1 MVGEPEP
8 DRTQPGHPV
17 KEIRLALVCYG
28 GVSLAIYMHGVTKEI
43 HKLLLASQAFGQD
56 QERNPFDEGST
67 QHLYWNR
74 LRELNDRDRVR
85 TRVVVDIVAGT
96 SAGGINGVYL
106 AKAIAKNASQ
116 DALRNLWFEHG
127 DIGELLRFPRRLPTR
142 LRFAL
147 FGLQAMTHPLGVRPP
162 LRGDE
167 MCRLLYDALAEMDG
181 TSTGVQG
188 ATLVPRDESVE
199 LLVTLTDLKGHRRYI
214 PISDR
219 VVHDRTHRHVM
230 RFCFDH
236 QLDQFGEGHNG
247 PLAFAAR
254 ATSCFPGA
262 FPPLSSGD
270 FRAALPGRRFDPAAL
285 ETEFFPAYAQWGET
299 MADSYF
305 IDGGVLDNF
314 PFEHA
319 IDAIMRKRASTEVKR
334 WLVYIEPDPASPPPP
349 ASGRVPRAGQPPGW
363 LGTIWSGIS
372 GIPKREPILDDLTR
386 LRDFNERVTHV
397 ADLTAISFEEIHKEL
412 EQLAGELLADEPP
425 TAAAVGQRMGAVHD
439 LARDRA
445 GAAYLSYVQ
454 LKLQVVSRWL
464 ADLVAAAFA
473 YPPESSHASFVRAV
487 MREWMQHH
495 YRIRPG
501 DRELRR
507 QTDLLDRFD
516 IPYRERRLRFVIRG
530 LNDLYATRPADRA
543 EGSGEP
549 QGGAPVDRE
558 GSGEPQGGAPVDPE
572 GSGEPQGDA
581 PVDRAAL
588 DQAKSELYDFL
599 GRLRDASD
607 PAEVRAAV
615 GDPPFHILNAEQLA
629 AWVDADRS
637 PDKFREEHGEA
648 IDQLVD
654 RIGEILRDRL
664 GGFSGDLWTRFSEVT
679 RGWDP
684 TMRVGLIVRYVGFPL
699 WDTQLFPIMGLS
711 DIGQLN
717 TISVKR
723 ISPDD
728 AKRLPVPPEEKL
740 QGVALHHFGAFFKR
754 SAREHDYLWGRLDAV
769 EQLLGL
775 LDPDLPNAV
784 YRQAFDAVFAEE
796 RQLGATPALRERLA
810 DALEALSG
818 RPA

>member
-8 DRTQPGHPV
+8 AQTQPGQPV

-43 HKLLLASQAFGQD
+43 HKLLLASLAFGQD
-56 QERNPFDEGST
+56 QERNPFEQGST

-74 LRELNDRDRVR
+74 LRELNERDRVR

-106 AKAIAKNASQ
+106 AKAIARNASQ

-147 FGLQAMTHPLGVRPP
+147 FGLQAITHPLGVKPP

-181 TSTGVQG
+181 TSSGVEG
-188 ATLVPRDESVE
+188 TTLVPRDESVE
-199 LLVTLTDLKGHRRYI
+199 LMVTLTDLRGHRRYI

-236 QLDQFGEGHNG
+236 QVDQFGEGHNG

-254 ATSCFPGA
+254 ATSSFPGA
-262 FPPLSSGD
+262 FPPLSSGE
-270 FRAALPGRRFDPAAL
+270 FQAALPGRRFDLAEL
-285 ETEFFPAYAQWGET
+285 EREFFPAYAQWAET
-299 MADSYF
+299 MADSFF

-314 PFEHA
+314 PFGHA
-319 IDAIMRKRASTEVKR
+319 IEAIVRKRASTEVKR
-334 WLVYIEPDPASPPPP
+334 WLVYIEPDPASTPPP
-349 ASGRVPRAGQPPGW
+349 AARGRQPQARRPPRW
-363 LGTIWSGIS
+363 LATIWSGLS
-372 GIPKREPILDDLTR
+372 AIPSREPILDDLRR
-386 LRDFNERVTHV
+386 LRDFNERVRHV
-397 ADLTAISFEEIHKEL
+397 ADLTAIGFEEVHKEL

-425 TAAAVGQRMGAVHD
+425 TAAEVGRRMDAVHD
-439 LARDRA
+439 LAKDRA

-464 ADLVAAAFA
+464 ADLVADAFA

-487 MREWMQHH
+487 MHEWVQHH

-501 DRELRR
+501 DRALQR
-507 QTDLLDRFD
+507 QTDFLDRFD
-516 IPYRERRLRFVIRG
+516 MPYRVRRLRFVIRG
-530 LNDLYATRPADRA
+530 LNDLYPTHAD
-543 EGSGEP
+543 
-549 QGGAPVDRE
+549 
-558 GSGEPQGGAPVDPE
+558 
-572 GSGEPQGDA
+572 
-581 PVDRAAL
+581 DRAAL
-588 DQAKSELYDFL
+588 DQAKSELYDFMD
-599 GRLRDASD
+599 RLRGAAD
-607 PAEVRAAV
+607 PAAVRAAV
-615 GDPPFHILNAEQLA
+615 GDPPLHLLNAEQLA

-637 PDKFREEHGEA
+637 PEEFRTQHGEA

-654 RIGEILRDRL
+654 RIGEVLGERL
-664 GGFSGDLWTRFSEVT
+664 GGFSGDLWTRFTEAT

-684 TMRVGLIVRYVGFPL
+684 TMRAGLIVRWIGFPL
-699 WDTQLFPIMGLS
+699 WDTLLFPIMGLS
-711 DIGQLN
+711 DIWQLN
-717 TISVKR
+717 QISVKR

-754 SAREHDYLWGRLDAV
+754 SAREHDYVWGRLDAV

-775 LDPDLPNAV
+775 LDPDLPDSD

-796 RQLGATPALRERLA
+796 RQLAATPALRQRLEG
-810 DALEALSG
+810 ALKALSG
-818 RPA
+818 GPA

>member
-1 MVGEPEP
+1 MAGDLEPAQ
-8 DRTQPGHPV
+8 TQPGHPV

-56 QERNPFDEGST
+56 QERNPFEQGST

-74 LRELNDRDRVR
+74 LRDLNERDQVR

-106 AKAIAKNASQ
+106 AKAIAGNSSQ

-142 LRFAL
+142 LRFGL
-147 FGLQAMTHPLGVRPP
+147 FALQAMTHPLGVQPP
-162 LRGDE
+162 LRGDQ

-181 TSTGVQG
+181 TSSGVEG
-188 ATLVPRDESVE
+188 TTLVPRDESVE

-214 PISDR
+214 PIADR
-219 VVHDRTHRHVM
+219 VVHDKTHRHVM
-230 RFCFDH
+230 RFSFDH
-236 QLDQFGEGHNG
+236 QLDQFGQGFNG

-262 FPPLSSGD
+262 FPPLSTGN
-270 FRAALPGRRFDPAAL
+270 FQAALPGRRFDPAAL
-285 ETEFFPAYAQWGET
+285 ERDFFPAYAQWGET
-299 MADSYF
+299 MADSWF
-305 IDGGVLDNF
+305 IDGGILDNF

-319 IDAIMRKRASTEVKR
+319 IDAIVRKRASTEVKR
-334 WLVYIEPDPASPPPP
+334 WLVYIEPDPASTPPPTR
-349 ASGRVPRAGQPPGW
+349 GRQPQAGRPPGW
-363 LGTIWSGIS
+363 LATIWSGIS

-386 LRDFNERVTHV
+386 LRDFNERVRHV
-397 ADLTAISFEEIHKEL
+397 ADLTAISFEEVRREL
-412 EQLAGELLADEPP
+412 EQLAGELVADEPP
-425 TAAAVGQRMGAVHD
+425 TAEEVGRRMGAVHD
-439 LARDRA
+439 LAQERA

-454 LKLQVVSRWL
+454 LKLQAVSRWL

-487 MREWMQHH
+487 MHEWVQHH

-501 DRELRR
+501 DRELQR
-507 QTDLLDRFD
+507 QNEFLDRFD
-516 IPYRERRLRFVIRG
+516 MPYRERRLRFVIRG
-530 LNDLYATRPADRA
+530 LNDLYATHAD
-543 EGSGEP
+543 
-549 QGGAPVDRE
+549 Q
-558 GSGEPQGGAPVDPE
+558 
-572 GSGEPQGDA
+572 
-581 PVDRAAL
+581 RAAL
-588 DQAKSELYDFL
+588 DEAKSELYDFMD
-599 GRLRDASD
+599 RLHDASD
-607 PAEVRAAV
+607 PAKVRAEV

-637 PDKFREEHGEA
+637 PDRFREDHGEA
-648 IDQLVD
+648 LDQLVD
-654 RIGEILRDRL
+654 RIGEILRERL
-664 GGFSGDLWTRFSEVT
+664 GGFSGDLWTRFTEVT
-679 RGWDP
+679 RDWDP
-684 TMRVGLIVRYVGFPL
+684 TMRSGLIVRWVGFPM

-711 DIGQLN
+711 DITQLN
-717 TISVKR
+717 PISVKR
-723 ISPDD
+723 VSPDD

-775 LDPDLPNAV
+775 LDPDLPDAV
-784 YRQAFDAVFAEE
+784 YRQAFEAVFAEE
-796 RQLGATPALRERLA
+796 RQLAATPALRERLA
-810 DALEALSG
+810 GALDALSG

>member
-1 MVGEPEP
+1 
-8 DRTQPGHPV
+8 
-17 KEIRLALVCYG
+17 
-28 GVSLAIYMHGVTKEI
+28 
-43 HKLLLASQAFGQD
+43 
-56 QERNPFDEGST
+56 
-67 QHLYWNR
+67 
-74 LRELNDRDRVR
+74 
-85 TRVVVDIVAGT
+85 VVVDIVAGT

-106 AKAIAKNASQ
+106 AKAIARNASQ

-147 FGLQAMTHPLGVRPP
+147 FGLQAMTHPLGVQPP

-181 TSTGVQG
+181 TSTGVEG

-285 ETEFFPAYAQWGET
+285 EREFFPAYAQWGET

-314 PFEHA
+314 PFGHA

-349 ASGRVPRAGQPPGW
+349 ASGRVPRAGRPPGW

-397 ADLTAISFEEIHKEL
+397 ADLTAISFEEVHKEL

-501 DRELRR
+501 DRELQR
-507 QTDLLDRFD
+507 QTDFLDRFD

-558 GSGEPQGGAPVDPE
+558 GSGEPQG
-572 GSGEPQGDA
+572 DA

-599 GRLRDASD
+599 GRLHDASD

-615 GDPPFHILNAEQLA
+615 GDPPFHVLNAEQLA

-684 TMRVGLIVRYVGFPL
+684 AMRVGLIVRYVGFPL

-717 TISVKR
+717 TIAVKR

-728 AKRLPVPPEEKL
+728 AKRLPMPPEEKL

-775 LDPDLPNAV
+775 LDPDLPNTV

-796 RQLGATPALRERLA
+796 RQLGATPALRERLE
-810 DALEALSG
+810 DALKALSG